1 MLIVYLDAFTD
12 SQQLLLQ
19 RWEGRVHYW
28 PRSYTEQERF
38 IHALATDWWMLFHD
52 PMYADLWLMK
62 YSTQS
67 RIVRTLFD

>member
-1 MLIVYLDAFTD
+1 MLIVYLDAFTAA
-12 SQQLLLQ
+12 QQDLLQ
-19 RWEGRVHYW
+19 RWDGRVHYW

-38 IHALATDWWMLFHD
+38 LRAMATDWWMLFHD
-52 PMYADLWLMK
+52 PLYADLWLMK